1 MYNCE
6 VVNERNALRVGADSE
21 LLRPDRIINSPR
33 DRGACVADK
42 VPRAYGS
49 GRRRLQLR
57 LPRLLWNA
65 RALYL
70 WSCPRRVVWNMAT
83 AGGPSAG
90 VSSLPS
96 FVAVIN
102 KFAGVPLADIGISSF
117 SVSANKS
124 PEERNTGCPGHGIRT
139 QPLLKAKQGRSS
151 RSRCLV
157 SLLLIFNFFFVFCC
171 FNCRFFLKF
180 QF

>member
-1 MYNCE
+1 
-6 VVNERNALRVGADSE
+6 
-21 LLRPDRIINSPR
+21 
-33 DRGACVADK
+33 
-42 VPRAYGS
+42 
-49 GRRRLQLR
+49 
-57 LPRLLWNA
+57 
-65 RALYL
+65 
-70 WSCPRRVVWNMAT
+70 MAT

-151 RSRCLV
+151 RSRFLV
-157 SLLLIFNFFFVFCC
+157 SLLLIFNFFFFFFC
-171 FNCRFFLKF
+171 FNFRFFFKVSILCSFYFLWFVFHPRPPAKDRRLAF
-180 QF
+180 D